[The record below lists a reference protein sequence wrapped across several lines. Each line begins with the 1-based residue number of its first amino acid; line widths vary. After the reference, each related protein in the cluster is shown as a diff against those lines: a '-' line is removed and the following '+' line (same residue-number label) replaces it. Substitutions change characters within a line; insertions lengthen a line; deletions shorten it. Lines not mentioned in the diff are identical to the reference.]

1 MDTLTK
7 AMEGQ
12 HDVDLKNYLEALSQ
26 DPDEYVNRLGEAI
39 TLMRKKNSTEKFRI
53 QCVFCP
59 TLCRTA
65 PWSLSGSLH

>member
-12 HDVDLKNYLEALSQ
+12 HDVGLKNYLEALSQ

-39 TLMRKKNSTEKFRI
+39 TLMRKKNSY
-53 QCVFCP
+53 
-59 TLCRTA
+59 L
-65 PWSLSGSLH
+65 